1 MLVTSKTISKA
12 ALYTPRPRFWHAYVW
27 PFVPVYPSWLF
38 IYLFR
43 YEEYL
48 GSQEYT
54 FVSII
59 AMLSVHALTFLVCQ
73 WSIDIYA
80 MLTCKKESDPFRAK
94 LIKITPIKS
103 RGSSAL
109 CELITS
115 EDKQLS
121 FFFQKKKYIY
131 SKEKQTFERLKYPC
145 ENEPT
150 LSVFQS
156 SRGLESEDMIKSGL
170 TKFGHNLF
178 DIPIPT
184 FQELFLEHLVAPFFV
199 FQLFCVALWC
209 LDDYWYYS
217 LFTLM
222 MLFVF
227 ESTVVFQRL
236 KTLKEF
242 RSLSMQP
249 FKINA
254 RRNGKWVE
262 VQSDELIPGDLCS
275 IIRSTEETAVP
286 CDMILV
292 DGSCIVNEAM
302 LSGES
307 TPLLKESIALRSPED
322 VLDMELTDKNHMLF
336 GGTKILQVT
345 PPSNPELHAPD
356 NGCIAYVLRTGFGS
370 AQGKLVRTMI
380 YSTERVSANNMEA
393 FMFILFLLIFAIAA
407 SAYVWI
413 EGSKNEL
420 RKRSKLVLDCILII
434 TSVVPPELPMELSLA
449 VNTSLVALSRF
460 AIFCTEPFRIP
471 FAGKVDVCCFD
482 KTGTLTGEDLVVEGI
497 AGIGKEPK
505 TLYDPKTVP
514 HDSVLTLASAHAL
527 VLLEDG
533 IVGDPMEK
541 VSLEAIGWNLEK
553 DDRVLPKDTR
563 GTSMHILRRFQFSS
577 ALKRMSTISK
587 VTVPGGNSRQYF
599 IAVKGAPE
607 ILQKMY
613 KNVPKD
619 YEDVYKYYSRR
630 GSRVLALGY
639 KRLTTQQLRED
650 QIVHVER
657 DFIESELEFAGFLIF
672 HCPLKPDSKKA
683 VAMLNNSSH
692 RVVMITGDNPLTACH
707 VASELEI
714 VEKDVLV
721 LDSPEAG
728 VLKWH
733 SIDDEV
739 TIALDTEN
747 PKFDIELVKKYDMC
761 LTGSALQ
768 YLEGKPELAKFLR
781 YVWVYARVSP
791 SQKELILNGLKEA
804 GYVTLMCGDGT
815 NDVGALKQ
823 ADIGVALLD
832 GTPEDLEK
840 IAAKAR
846 LERAKQIYEQQK
858 KMAEKFNMPPP
869 PPPPALTQ
877 AIQHATNTIENPANR
892 PRPATGR
899 NPQEQIASLSEQLLQ
914 ELDDEVPVLKFGDAS
929 VAAPFTSKL
938 STVLSICNIIRQGR
952 CTLVATIQMYKILAL
967 NCLISAYSLS
977 VMYLDGVKFGDYQA
991 TISGVLM
998 SVCFLCISRAKPLE
1012 QLSKERPQAN
1022 IFNFYILLSVLGQ
1035 FAVHII
1041 SLIYITY
1048 LSKTYEEQKPVNLD
1062 GDFEPNL
1069 LNSGVYL
1076 IYLSMQV
1083 STFAINY
1090 QGYPF
1095 RESLQDNKMMYY
1107 GLVTVGGIAVVAAT
1121 EFVDELNSW
1130 LQLVPF
1136 PFPFKLRLVATLFL
1150 DFGVS
1155 YAIEVVTKRFFA
1167 NNLPKDIVKRD

>member
-1 MLVTSKTISKA
+1 MLVASKSISTA

-27 PFVPVYPSWLF
+27 PFLPVYPAWLY

-54 FVSII
+54 FVSVI
-59 AMLSVHALTFLVCQ
+59 ALLSVHALTFLICQ
-73 WSIDIYA
+73 WSINIYA
-80 MLTCKKESDPFRAK
+80 LLTCQKEYDPFQAK

-109 CELITS
+109 CDLITS

-121 FFFQKKKYIY
+121 FFFQKKKYIF
-131 SKEKQTFERLKYPC
+131 SKERQCFERLQYPC
-145 ENEPT
+145 ENQPP
-150 LSVFQS
+150 LGVFQS
-156 SRGLESEDMIKSGL
+156 SKGLESEEMVNAGLIKY
-170 TKFGHNLF
+170 GHNRF
-178 DIPIPT
+178 DIPLPT
-184 FQELFLEHLVAPFFV
+184 FQELFAEHLVAPFFV

-217 LFTLM
+217 LFTLV
-222 MLFVF
+222 MLLVF

-249 FKINA
+249 FKIHA
-254 RRNGKWVE
+254 RRNGRWIE

-275 IIRSTEETAVP
+275 IVRSTEETAVP

-307 TPLLKESIALRSPED
+307 TPLLKESISLRNPED

-345 PPSNPELHAPD
+345 PPSNLELSAPD
-356 NGCIAYVLRTGFGS
+356 NGCVAYVLRTGFGS

-380 YSTERVSANNMEA
+380 FSTERVSANNMEA

-413 EGSKNEL
+413 EGTKNEL

-449 VNTSLVALSRF
+449 VNSSLVALSRY

-482 KTGTLTGEDLVVEGI
+482 KTGTLTGENLVVEGI
-497 AGIGKEPK
+497 AGLGKEPK
-505 TLYDPKTVP
+505 NLLNPKAVP
-514 HDSVLTLASAHAL
+514 VDSILTLACAHAL

-541 VSLEAIGWNLEK
+541 VSLDAIGWGLEHG
-553 DDRVLPKDTR
+553 DRVIPIGQK
-563 GTSMHILRRFQFSS
+563 GTSLHILRRFQFSS

-587 VTVPGGNSRQYF
+587 ASSPGGNSRQYF
-599 IAVKGAPE
+599 VAVKGAPE

-613 KNVPKD
+613 KRVPQD
-619 YEDVYKYYSRR
+619 YEDIYKYYSRR
-630 GSRVLALGY
+630 GSRVLALGC
-639 KRLTTQQLRED
+639 KRLTTHQLKED
-650 QIVHVER
+650 QIAHVER

-672 HCPLKPDSKKA
+672 HCPLKPDSKRA

-707 VASELEI
+707 VASELDI
-714 VEKDVLV
+714 VEKDVLI
-721 LDSPEAG
+721 LDSPESG
-728 VLKWH
+728 ILKWH
-733 SIDDEV
+733 SIDDQVE
-739 TIALDTEN
+739 IMLDAEN
-747 PKFDIELVKKYDMC
+747 PKFDVELVKKYDMC
-761 LTGSALQ
+761 LTGTALQ
-768 YLEGKPELAKFLR
+768 YLEGKEEISKFLR

-791 SQKELILNGLKEA
+791 GQKELILNGLKQA

-869 PPPPALTQ
+869 PPPAALTQ
-877 AIQHATNTIENPANR
+877 AIQHATNTIENPTNR
-892 PRPATGR
+892 PRPVAGR
-899 NPQEQIASLSEQLLQ
+899 NPQEQVANLSEKLLQ

-938 STVLSICNIIRQGR
+938 SSVMSICNIIRQGR

-998 SVCFLCISRAKPLE
+998 SICFLCISRAKPLE
-1012 QLSKERPQAN
+1012 ELSKERPQAN

-1035 FAVHII
+1035 FAVHIV
-1041 SLIYITY
+1041 SLVYITY

-1076 IYLSMQV
+1076 IYISMQV

-1095 RESLQDNKMMYY
+1095 RESLKDNKMMYY

-1136 PFPFKLRLVATLFL
+1136 PVPFKLRMIVTLFL
-1150 DFGVS
+1150 DFGLS
-1155 YAIEVVTKRFFA
+1155 YVIEIVTKHFFA